1 MGVLIAAYNPVEFII
16 KGGIKVKAATF
27 LSDEDLIRKA
37 ATLLIDKLGEVEAS
51 RFFSMSQNKRE
62 ESVKRYRIWQE
73 TLDKDTFFN
82 DVFD

>member
-1 MGVLIAAYNPVEFII
+1 M
-16 KGGIKVKAATF
+16 KAATF

-37 ATLLIDKLGEVEAS
+37 ATLLVDKLGEVEAS

-62 ESVKRYRIWQE
+62 ESVKRHRIWQE

-82 DVFD
+82 NVFD